1 MTRLDL
7 HQTRR
12 ATHWLFRVSISL
24 TTTLACPLLATAGPP
39 LPGLVG
45 AVAVGQA
52 SYGTVKGRLVWGGDT
67 LPPAV
72 DLVEK
77 GKAPKD
83 PEICAK
89 DQSILSHALEVDPKS
104 KGVAHGF
111 AYIIRPKGTN
121 PDAVKDLLAAKPK
134 LEIDQKNCDFLP
146 HSIAMMQDQ
155 SLVLKS
161 SDAVGHN
168 VRLSGFNNPGINQV
182 LAPKGQLDI
191 KLVAER
197 FPIEIRCDIHPWMHG
212 HVMIFDHPFFAVT
225 GPDGSFELRGV
236 PPGSQNVVVW
246 QEKVGYVTPGMA
258 RGMPVNVAA
267 GEVVNLREIK
277 IDPAK
282 VKNGN

>member
-12 ATHWLFRVSISL
+12 DA
-24 TTTLACPLLATAGPP
+24 LAFSRLDQSDDHAG
-39 LPGLVG
+39 LPASRHGRAAVTWPG
-45 AVAVGQA
+45 RAVAVGQA

-134 LEIDQKNCDFLP
+134 LEIDQKNCDFRAALDR
-146 HSIAMMQDQ
+146 HDQDQ

-168 VRLSGFNNPGINQV
+168 VRLT
-182 LAPKGQLDI
+182 
-191 KLVAER
+191 R
-197 FPIEIRCDIHPWMHG
+197 F
-212 HVMIFDHPFFAVT
+212 
-225 GPDGSFELRGV
+225 
-236 PPGSQNVVVW
+236 Q
-246 QEKVGYVTPGMA
+246 
-258 RGMPVNVAA
+258 
-267 GEVVNLREIK
+267 
-277 IDPAK
+277 
-282 VKNGN
+282 